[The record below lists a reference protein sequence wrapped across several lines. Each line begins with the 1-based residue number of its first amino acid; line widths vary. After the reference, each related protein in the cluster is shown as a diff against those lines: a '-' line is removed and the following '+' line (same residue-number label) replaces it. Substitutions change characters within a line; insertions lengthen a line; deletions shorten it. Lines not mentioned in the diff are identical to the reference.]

1 MRIKTTIIATLVATM
16 MQAQGVID
24 VHSHII
30 TPEFV
35 SALESEGRLLDEGF
49 PLPKWDAEAQLKWM
63 DEAGIQTSVLT
74 LAAPQPTFAAVIR
87 KTNEAAAKL
96 KREHPDRFR
105 FCAALPLPDVS
116 AAIEEARYALDVLG
130 ADGIKLATNVDG
142 QYLGAPELDMLF
154 SFLNERK
161 ALVILHPHRPE
172 PVNRQVMQ
180 QTPLAM
186 QEYLS
191 ETTRAIAN
199 MISRNVLARY
209 PQMKVVVPHCGA
221 YLPLMV
227 PRMKS
232 LTPVMQANKLVGEID
247 WEANLAALYY
257 DLAGAHSPEVI
268 RMLLTI
274 TTHDHLLYGSDY
286 PYVAPQVLTQSLLR
300 MQQYLTTEPDLA
312 PYKEMILHKNAEWL
326 FGCLGDSSFS
336 RLGKVTNIPNL
347 PNDQTTKQLI
357 CRIAEIEVHP
367 QYLDEY
373 LIAAKEIQQKSL
385 ATEPGVLCLFPTQLN
400 EDSTQMRILEI
411 YASQEA
417 YQHHIQ
423 TAHFLKYKQG
433 TLHMVKSLKLQ
444 DLQSLNPKTT
454 NKLFLRA
461 K

>member
-1 MRIKTTIIATLVATM
+1 MT
-16 MQAQGVID
+16 QAQGVID

-35 SALESEGRLLDEGF
+35 STLDKEGRLLDEGF

-74 LAAPQPTFAAVIR
+74 LAAPNPTSASIIR

-96 KREHPDRFR
+96 KREHSERFR
-105 FCAALPLPDVS
+105 FCAALPLPDVN
-116 AAIEEARYALDVLG
+116 AAIEEARYALDELG
-130 ADGIKLATNVDG
+130 ADGIKLATNVGG
-142 QYLGAPELDMLF
+142 QYLGAPELDTLF

-161 ALVILHPHRPE
+161 AVVILHPHRPE

-191 ETTRAIAN
+191 ETTRAFSN

-209 PQMKVVVPHCGA
+209 LNVKVVVPHCGA

-232 LTPVMQANKLVGEID
+232 LTPVMQANKLVGDID
-247 WEANLAALYY
+247 WEANLSALYY

-274 TTHDHLLYGSDY
+274 TTPDHLLYGSDY
-286 PYVAPQVLTQSLLR
+286 PYVAPQVLTQSLQH
-300 MQQYLTTEPDLA
+300 MKQYLTTEPDLA

-326 FGCLGDSSFS
+326 LGLSSEKPTA
-336 RLGKVTNIPNL
+336 GKHDGTMLV
-347 PNDQTTKQLI
+347 
-357 CRIAEIEVHP
+357 RIAEIEVYPEHLEA
-367 QYLDEY
+367 YLN
-373 LIAAKEIQQKSL
+373 AATEIQQKSL
-385 ATEPGVLCLFPTQLN
+385 AEEPGVLCLFPTQMKS
-400 EDSTQMRILEI
+400 DSTQFRILEI

-423 TAHFLKYKQG
+423 TAHFQKYKQG

-444 DLQSLNPKTT
+444 DLTPLDRETMSKIFKRLNQ
-454 NKLFLRA
+454 
-461 K
+461 

>member
-1 MRIKTTIIATLVATM
+1 MKLSVTLLAVSLAMTSF
-16 MQAQGVID
+16 AQGVID

-35 SALESEGRLLDEGF
+35 SALDKEGRLLDEGF

-74 LAAPQPTFAAVIR
+74 LAAPNPNSAAVIR
-87 KTNEAAAKL
+87 ETNEAAAKL

-105 FCAALPLPDVS
+105 FCAALPLPDVN

-130 ADGIKLATNVDG
+130 ADGIKLATNVGG
-142 QYLGAPELDMLF
+142 QYLGAPELDTLF

-161 ALVILHPHRPE
+161 AVVILHPHRPE
-172 PVNRQVMQ
+172 PINRQVMQ

-191 ETTRAIAN
+191 ETTRAVSN

-209 PQMKVVVPHCGA
+209 NNIKVVVPHCGA

-232 LTPVMQANKLVGEID
+232 LTPVMQANKLVGDID

-274 TTHDHLLYGSDY
+274 TTPDHLLYGSDY
-286 PYVAPQVLTQSLLR
+286 PYVAPQVLTQSLQR
-300 MQQYLTTEPDLA
+300 MKQYLTSEPDLA

-326 FGCLGDSSFS
+326 LGLTSD
-336 RLGKVTNIPNL
+336 KPAATNHDGTML
-347 PNDQTTKQLI
+347 V
-357 CRIAEIEVHP
+357 RIAEIEVYPEHLEA
-367 QYLDEY
+367 YLN
-373 LIAAKEIQQKSL
+373 AATEIQQKSL
-385 ATEPGVLCLFPTQLN
+385 AEEPGVLCLFPNQMKEDNTQI
-400 EDSTQMRILEI
+400 RILEI
-411 YASQEA
+411 YASKEA

-423 TAHFLKYKQG
+423 TAHFQKYKQG

-444 DLQSLNPKTT
+444 DLTPLNNETINMIFKR
-454 NKLFLRA
+454 KQ
-461 K
+461 